1 MPTFNH
7 LSNHSHRRAVTAL
20 VVPHP
25 NRTPGLLS
33 IQTTPKQSPP
43 RPHPSKSR
51 NNHIQR
57 RERHDVSSASPS
69 PQQQV
74 PSVDDVFSSSTTS
87 DPIINSRGR
96 TPNNS
101 NPNKRAAPRSS
112 SRPRPIPSS
121 DLPHPPPPPAAS
133 SERPF
138 LTSQPSGRLARSR
151 RQRNTPKSVSTAVAP
166 YVADSRP
173 DSPSPAVPAAP
184 TATPISVPKSK
195 KAQNVNNNAHL
206 TMSRSAP
213 TLTHPNMAPRAQ
225 KRQNEKRVKN
235 HSAPVSGM
243 EEATDVSL
251 DLEDLPLSDWD
262 MAPSPLAA
270 RRPAANNAATWSP
283 AHARP
288 QSPLRTAPISMGPEP
303 GVFPFPI
310 STSTPSPPRRHRTAH
325 VRSPSFPLESLFA
338 SVNLDGKGSGSFPL
352 SEIAPVEDE
361 ATKLANMQSA
371 FYRRYANSE
380 FQNSPSPRELPKPK
394 FLAGASIPA
403 SSDLFGPS

>member
-25 NRTPGLLS
+25 SRTPGLLS

-43 RPHPSKSR
+43 RPHPSKQAR
-51 NNHIQR
+51 NNHLQR
-57 RERHDVSSASPS
+57 RERHEPASASPS

-74 PSVDDVFSSSTTS
+74 PAVDDVFSSSTS
-87 DPIINSRGR
+87 SEPIINPRGR
-96 TPNNS
+96 TPNNTHS
-101 NPNKRAAPRSS
+101 NKRAAPRSS
-112 SRPRPIPSS
+112 SRPTPSS
-121 DLPHPPPPPAAS
+121 DLAHPPPPSVAPS
-133 SERPF
+133 DKPF
-138 LTSQPSGRLARSR
+138 LTSQPSGRLAKSR
-151 RQRNTPKSVSTAVAP
+151 RQRNNFKSAAP
-166 YVADSRP
+166 PPSPDSRP
-173 DSPSPAVPAAP
+173 ASPTPAGPVASVAA
-184 TATPISVPKSK
+184 APISVPKSK
-195 KAQNVNNNAHL
+195 KVQNVNNNAHL

-213 TLTHPNMAPRAQ
+213 TLTHPNMATRSQ
-225 KRQNEKRVKN
+225 KRQKEKRPKN

-262 MAPSPLAA
+262 MAPSPLAT

-288 QSPLRTAPISMGPEP
+288 QSPLRTAPISVGPEP
-303 GVFPFPI
+303 GVFPFPT
-310 STSTPSPPRRHRTAH
+310 SNSTPSPPRRHRSAH
-325 VRSPSFPLESLFA
+325 IRSPSFPLESLFS
-338 SVNLDGKGSGSFPL
+338 SVNLDGKSSGSFPL
-352 SEIAPVEDE
+352 SEVAPPEDE

-403 SSDLFGPS
+403 ASDIFGPF